1 MRTTTPSQIEI
12 VSSKATSTYAVAR
25 TTTTTTAPHALV
37 PSSDAAAIPGILRDA
52 GDVFGYEHSS
62 ERQLFRSML
71 VFASLTAVALT
82 TLVAAILMM
91 CCFRSTP
98 VDEDTCNDSDA
109 LHDSPL
115 YLYDAVPQGAESS
128 AENSKCTRLHPRSEL
143 YKEVQRQFIMRWDT
157 TLWTGD
163 AEDDGASIPPPAIH
177 EIWEIHAETH
187 EQFYTAKQIE
197 LEEQPGHKHG
207 YNPGNEKSRYHGA
220 RLKCPFQGVPCQ
232 DAQCTVCRII
242 EDGNFSSSKH
252 EQEIRFTLASHAAKG
267 CGLAP
272 GKEPPPR
279 NLSHFL
285 HREAGNAILVASVLL
300 GTPHVVT
307 SQQSGPLPPGTHSR
321 VADKRCG
328 VDELV
333 IYDTAQAIPRAL
345 ITFR

>member
-1 MRTTTPSQIEI
+1 
-12 VSSKATSTYAVAR
+12 
-25 TTTTTTAPHALV
+25 
-37 PSSDAAAIPGILRDA
+37 
-52 GDVFGYEHSS
+52 
-62 ERQLFRSML
+62 
-71 VFASLTAVALT
+71 
-82 TLVAAILMM
+82 
-91 CCFRSTP
+91 
-98 VDEDTCNDSDA
+98 
-109 LHDSPL
+109 
-115 YLYDAVPQGAESS
+115 
-128 AENSKCTRLHPRSEL
+128 LHPRSEL